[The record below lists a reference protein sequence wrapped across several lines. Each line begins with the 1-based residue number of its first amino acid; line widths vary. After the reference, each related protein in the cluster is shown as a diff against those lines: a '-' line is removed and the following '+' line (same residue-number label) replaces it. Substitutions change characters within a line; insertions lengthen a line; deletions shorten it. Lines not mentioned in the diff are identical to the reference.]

1 MAETKSSVI
10 KSEIEYFSKY
20 AADWWDENG
29 RTHLLH
35 KMIPAI
41 RIPMMK
47 SGLCDA
53 GLIKE
58 ENKGKPNMF
67 QGIKILDVGSG
78 GGLMAEPLAMMGADV
93 TGVDPVEKLVEV
105 ANEHM
110 KIHENLKIDYVCDT
124 IENFSANN
132 KEKYDVVTFFDVAE
146 HVADVRQVLKASVDA
161 LKPGGQIFIT
171 TWNKTFMGWFY
182 GIFLLQWVLGIVPPG
197 AHKISMFISPE
208 KISEYLKEFN
218 CKTVEVRGSW
228 YSLWKRDWS
237 FSSYTGVWYAMQAVK
252 EK

>member
-10 KSEIEYFSKY
+10 KREIDRYSSY
-20 AADWWDENG
+20 AHEWWNPNG
-29 RTHLLH
+29 RTYLLH
-35 KMIPAI
+35 KLIPTI
-41 RIPMMK
+41 RIPFMK
-47 SGLCDA
+47 SGLYNA
-53 GLIKE
+53 GLVKE

-93 TGVDPVEKLVEV
+93 TGVDPTEKLVEV

-124 IENFSANN
+124 IENFSVNN
-132 KEKYDVVTFFDVAE
+132 KEKYDAVTFFDVAE
-146 HVADVRQVLKASVDA
+146 HVADVRQVLKASIDA
-161 LKPGGQIFIT
+161 LKPGGRIFIT
-171 TWNKTFMGWFY
+171 TWNKSFMGWFY
-182 GIFLLQWVLGIVPPG
+182 GIFLLEWVFGIVPRG
-197 AHKISMFISPE
+197 AHDIRLFISPE

-218 CKTVEVRGSW
+218 CKTLEVRGTW
-228 YSLWKRDWS
+228 YSIWKRCWS
-237 FSSYTGVWYAMQAVK
+237 FTSYTGVFYAMQAVK